1 MSDRAQAAQAEAL
14 RRFRREGRQL
24 NPLRWW
30 VVAIV
35 VVVAV
40 TSKPAIGLSGRHLAL
55 AICLVV
61 FVVEMLGWPLL
72 RPRFPDQVAAR
83 VGELAVFGASAV
95 AIAVLQPSGLA
106 GLPGS
111 AVVFTAGVALSPPFA
126 TAVGAAVT
134 AGVAVALATTTR
146 AGAASIASSA
156 LLCAVLGATGALL
169 RRYRLS
175 QERTELLLAQLEEA
189 RDDQARAAAAQERA
203 RIARDLH
210 DVLAQSLSGLAIQL
224 ELMRKLAGKAEAPAE
239 LRAAIDDAAGLAKE
253 GLAGAR
259 DAVGALRRDNRLGV
273 DQLGELVEHF
283 RRDFGLT
290 VAYTVSGTERPVPPD
305 LGLALYRV
313 TGEALTNVAR
323 HAVGASTQV
332 ELRYDTP
339 GVRLAVTDDGGEP
352 SALAAEGSGWG
363 LAGVRERIKRLGGEF
378 TAGPSG
384 PAGSGWSVV
393 VSAPA

>member
-1 MSDRAQAAQAEAL
+1 
-14 RRFRREGRQL
+14 
-24 NPLRWW
+24 
-30 VVAIV
+30 
-35 VVVAV
+35 
-40 TSKPAIGLSGRHLAL
+40 
-55 AICLVV
+55 V
-61 FVVEMLGWPLL
+61 FV
-72 RPRFPDQVAAR
+72 
-83 VGELAVFGASAV
+83 
-95 AIAVLQPSGLA
+95 
-106 GLPGS
+106 
-111 AVVFTAGVALSPPFA
+111 AGVALSPPFA
-126 TAVGAAVT
+126 AAVGAAVT
-134 AGVAVALATTTR
+134 AGVVVALAATTR

-156 LLCAVLGATGALL
+156 LLCAVLGVTGALL

-203 RIARDLH
+203 SIARDLH

-224 ELMRKLAGKAEAPAE
+224 EVMRKLAGKAEAPAE
-239 LRAAIDDAAGLAKE
+239 LRAAIDDAAVLAKE

-273 DQLGELVEHF
+273 DQLPALVEHF
-283 RRDFGLT
+283 RRDFGLA
-290 VAYTVSGTERPVPPD
+290 VAYTVQGTPRPVPPD

-323 HAVGASTQV
+323 HAAGASTRV
-332 ELRYDTP
+332 ELSFDAA
-339 GVRLAVTDDGGEP
+339 GVRLVVTDDGGEQ

-378 TAGPSG
+378 TAGPSA
-384 PAGSGWSVV
+384 PGWSVV

>member
-1 MSDRAQAAQAEAL
+1 MNDRVQAAQAAAL
-14 RRFRREGRQL
+14 RRYRREGRQL

-35 VVVAV
+35 VIVAV
-40 TSKPAIGLSGRHLAL
+40 TSKPAVGLSGRHLAL

-72 RPRFPDQVAAR
+72 RSGFPGHVPAR
-83 VGELAVFGASAV
+83 VGELTFFGASAV
-95 AIAVLQPSGLA
+95 AIAVLQPSGVSE
-106 GLPGS
+106 LPAS
-111 AVVFTAGVALSPPFA
+111 AVVFVAGVALSPPFA
-126 TAVGAAVT
+126 AAVGAAVT
-134 AGVAVALATTTR
+134 IGVTVALGATTN
-146 AGAASIASSA
+146 AGAAAIASSA
-156 LLCAVLGATGALL
+156 LLCAVLGVTGGLL

-203 RIARDLH
+203 SIARDLH
-210 DVLAQSLSGLAIQL
+210 DVLAHSLSGLSIQL
-224 ELMRKLAGKAEAPAE
+224 EMVRKLAGKAEAPPE

-283 RRDFGLT
+283 RRDFGLP

-323 HAVGASTQV
+323 HAVGASTRV
-332 ELRYDTP
+332 ELCYDAQA
-339 GVRLAVTDDGGEP
+339 VRLAVTDDGGEP

-363 LAGVRERIKRLGGEF
+363 LAGVRERIKRLGGDF
-378 TAGPSG
+378 TAGPTG
-384 PAGSGWSVV
+384 PTGPGWSVV

>member
-1 MSDRAQAAQAEAL
+1 MNDRVQAAQAEAL
-14 RRFRREGRQL
+14 RRLRREGRQL

-72 RPRFPDQVAAR
+72 RPCFPDRVAAR
-83 VGELAVFGASAV
+83 VG
-95 AIAVLQPSGLA
+95 GLA
-106 GLPGS
+106 SLPAS
-111 AVVFTAGVALSPPFA
+111 AVVFVAGVALSPPFA
-126 TAVGAAVT
+126 AAVGAAVT
-134 AGVAVALATTTR
+134 AGVVVALATTTL

-156 LLCAVLGATGALL
+156 LLCAVLGVTGALL

-203 RIARDLH
+203 SIARDLH
-210 DVLAQSLSGLAIQL
+210 DVLAHSLSGLSIQL
-224 ELMRKLAGKAEAPAE
+224 EMVRKLAAKAEAPPE

-273 DQLGELVEHF
+273 DQLGELVDHF

-313 TGEALTNVAR
+313 IGEALTNVAR
-323 HAVGASTQV
+323 HAVGAST
-332 ELRYDTP
+332 R
-339 GVRLAVTDDGGEP
+339 
-352 SALAAEGSGWG
+352 
-363 LAGVRERIKRLGGEF
+363 
-378 TAGPSG
+378 
-384 PAGSGWSVV
+384 
-393 VSAPA
+393 

>member
-1 MSDRAQAAQAEAL
+1 MSDRVQAAQAAAL
-14 RRFRREGRQL
+14 RRYRREGRQL

-35 VVVAV
+35 VIVAV
-40 TSKPAIGLSGRHLAL
+40 TSKPAVGLSGRHLAL

-72 RPRFPDQVAAR
+72 RSGFPGYVPAR
-83 VGELAVFGASAV
+83 VGELTFFGASAV
-95 AIAVLQPSGLA
+95 AIAVLQPTGLSE
-106 GLPGS
+106 LPGS
-111 AVVFTAGVALSPPFA
+111 AVVFVAGVALSPPFA
-126 TAVGAAVT
+126 VAVGAAVT
-134 AGVAVALATTTR
+134 AGIAVALATATQ
-146 AGAASIASSA
+146 AGAASIASA
-156 LLCAVLGATGALL
+156 VLLCAVLGVTGGLL
-169 RRYRLS
+169 RRYRVS

-203 RIARDLH
+203 SIARDLH
-210 DVLAQSLSGLAIQL
+210 DVLAHSLSGLSIQL
-224 ELMRKLAGKAEAPAE
+224 EMARKLAARAEAPAE
-239 LRAAIDDAAGLAKE
+239 LRVAIDDAAGLAKE

-290 VAYTVSGTERPVPPD
+290 VAYAVSGTERPVPPD

-323 HAVGASTQV
+323 HAVGASARV
-332 ELRYDTP
+332 ELGYDAQA
-339 GVRLAVTDDGGEP
+339 VRLVVTDDGGEP

-363 LAGVRERIKRLGGEF
+363 LAGVRERIKRLGGDF
-378 TAGPSG
+378 TAGPAG
-384 PAGSGWSVV
+384 PGWSVV

>member
-72 RPRFPDQVAAR
+72 RPCFPDQVAAR
-83 VGELAVFGASAV
+83 VGELA
-95 AIAVLQPSGLA
+95 IAALQPGGLA
-106 GLPGS
+106 SLPAS
-111 AVVFTAGVALSPPFA
+111 AVVFVAGVALSPPFA
-126 TAVGAAVT
+126 AAVGAAVT
-134 AGVAVALATTTR
+134 AGVVVALATTTR

-156 LLCAVLGATGALL
+156 LLCAVLGVTGALL

-203 RIARDLH
+203 SIARDLH

-224 ELMRKLAGKAEAPAE
+224 EVMRKLAGKAEAPAE
-239 LRAAIDDAAGLAKE
+239 LRAAIDDAAVLAKE
-253 GLAGAR
+253 GLVGAR

-273 DQLGELVEHF
+273 DQLPALVDHF

-290 VAYTVSGTERPVPPD
+290 VAYTVSGTERPLPPD

-323 HAVGASTQV
+323 HAVGAAARV
-332 ELRYDTP
+332 ELCYDAQA
-339 GVRLAVTDDGGEP
+339 VRLAVTDDGGEP

-378 TAGPSG
+378 TAGPDG
-384 PAGSGWSVV
+384 PGWSVV

>member
-1 MSDRAQAAQAEAL
+1 
-14 RRFRREGRQL
+14 
-24 NPLRWW
+24 
-30 VVAIV
+30 
-35 VVVAV
+35 
-40 TSKPAIGLSGRHLAL
+40 
-55 AICLVV
+55 
-61 FVVEMLGWPLL
+61 
-72 RPRFPDQVAAR
+72 
-83 VGELAVFGASAV
+83 
-95 AIAVLQPSGLA
+95 
-106 GLPGS
+106 
-111 AVVFTAGVALSPPFA
+111 
-126 TAVGAAVT
+126 
-134 AGVAVALATTTR
+134 
-146 AGAASIASSA
+146 
-156 LLCAVLGATGALL
+156 
-169 RRYRLS
+169 
-175 QERTELLLAQLEEA
+175 
-189 RDDQARAAAAQERA
+189 
-203 RIARDLH
+203 
-210 DVLAQSLSGLAIQL
+210 
-224 ELMRKLAGKAEAPAE
+224 
-239 LRAAIDDAAGLAKE
+239 
-253 GLAGAR
+253 
-259 DAVGALRRDNRLGV
+259 V

-384 PAGSGWSVV
+384 PGWSVV

>member
-1 MSDRAQAAQAEAL
+1 MSDRVQAAQAEAL
-14 RRFRREGRQL
+14 RRFRRETRQL

-35 VVVAV
+35 VVVAL
-40 TSKPAIGLSGRHLAL
+40 TSKPAVGLSGRHLGL
-55 AICLVV
+55 AISLVV
-61 FVVEMLGWPLL
+61 FAVEMLGWPLL

-83 VGELAVFGASAV
+83 VGELVVFGASAV
-95 AIAVLQPSGLA
+95 AIVVFQPTGLA
-106 GLPGS
+106 GLPSS
-111 AVVFTAGVALSPPFA
+111 AVVFVAGVALAPPLA
-126 TAVGAAVT
+126 AAIGAAVT
-134 AGVAVALATTTR
+134 AGVVVALATTTS
-146 AGAASIASSA
+146 AGAADIASSA
-156 LLCAVLGATGALL
+156 LLCAVLGVTGALL
-169 RRYRLS
+169 RRYRLT

-189 RDDQARAAAAQERA
+189 RDDQARAAATQERA
-203 RIARDLH
+203 SIARDLH
-210 DVLAQSLSGLAIQL
+210 DVLAHSLSGLSIQL
-224 ELMRKLAGKAEAPAE
+224 EMARKLAAKAEAPAE

-273 DQLGELVEHF
+273 DQLAELVEHF

-290 VAYTVSGTERPVPPD
+290 VAYTVSGTERPLPPD

-323 HAVGASTQV
+323 HAVGAAARV
-332 ELRYDTP
+332 ELGYDAQA
-339 GVRLAVTDDGGEP
+339 VRLAVTDDGGEP

-363 LAGVRERIKRLGGEF
+363 LAGVRERIKRLGGDF
-378 TAGPSG
+378 TAGPAG
-384 PAGSGWSVV
+384 PAGPGWSVV

>member
-1 MSDRAQAAQAEAL
+1 MNDRVQAAQAEAL
-14 RRFRREGRQL
+14 RRLRREGRQL
-24 NPLRWW
+24 APLRWW
-30 VVAIV
+30 VAAIV
-35 VVVAV
+35 VIVAV
-40 TSKPAIGLSGRHLAL
+40 TSKSGVGLSGRHLAL
-55 AICLVV
+55 AISLVV

-72 RPRFPDQVAAR
+72 RARFPVQVAAR

-95 AIAVLQPSGLA
+95 AIAVFQPNGLA
-106 GLPGS
+106 DLPGS
-111 AVVFTAGVALSPPFA
+111 AVVFVAGVALAPPFA
-126 TAVGAAVT
+126 AAVGAAVT
-134 AGVAVALATTTR
+134 VGVTVALGTTTD

-156 LLCAVLGATGALL
+156 LLCAVLGVTGALL

-224 ELMRKLAGKAEAPAE
+224 EVMRKLAGNAEAPAE
-239 LRAAIDDAAGLAKE
+239 LRSAIDDAAGLAKQ

-283 RRDFGLT
+283 RRDFGLA
-290 VAYTVSGTERPVPPD
+290 VAYTVSGTPRAVPPD

-323 HAVGASTQV
+323 HATGAGTRV
-332 ELRYDTP
+332 ELSF
-339 GVRLAVTDDGGEP
+339 GAKAVRLAVTDDGGEP

-384 PAGSGWSVV
+384 PGWSVV